1 MRLIVGLGNPGREYA
16 WTRHNLGWQV
26 VALLSEEW
34 RIPWARKSLES
45 VWGQGRVGS
54 EGVILAQPTTYMN
67 LSGRAVSRLM
77 AYFKLGPEDLVIIH
91 DDLDVPRWR
100 LKIVERGGP
109 GGHRGILDII
119 ATLNTEEFLRVK
131 LGIGRPHPGLPTEKY
146 VLSHF
151 PAEDA
156 ENVAQLIER
165 GAQAVETLWRKAGPR
180 PKPLPR
186 GAGGIQGNRTYLKV
200 AQTSRPCHHSVS
212 EPLIPKRDLSKS

>member
-26 VALLSEEW
+26 AAHLSELW
-34 RIPWARKSLES
+34 GLPLHRQSHGAL
-45 VWGQGRVGS
+45 WGQGRVGS

-67 LSGRAVSRLM
+67 LSGRAVSALM
-77 AYFKLGPEDLVIIH
+77 AYFKLSPEDLVVIH
-91 DDLDVPRWR
+91 DDLDVPLWR
-100 LKIVERGGP
+100 LKLAKRGGP

-156 ENVAQLIER
+156 ENVTQLIER
-165 GAQAVETLWRKAGPR
+165 AAQAVVTLLGEGLA
-180 PKPLPR
+180 
-186 GAGGIQGNRTYLKV
+186 A
-200 AQTSRPCHHSVS
+200 AQTRFHG
-212 EPLIPKRDLSKS
+212 EPADLKD